1 VDILFFR
8 NYTQNEKIRI
18 FHGIE
23 NVINTELQFFS
34 NANSRI
40 DTCMNYTRPQLAVA
54 LDPIRHA
61 FVDVKNRGVRLRYLT
76 EITTENITYC
86 KELLSTVVSELRHLN
101 GIKGNFMI
109 SESEYLAPA
118 VLLEKGKVAAQIM
131 YSNVKELVEEH
142 EYVFDTLWSK
152 AISVEQRIREIEEGV
167 EPKETKVLENKE
179 QIYNHMK
186 SVIGNASERSV
197 CSSIGAM
204 QLVYNNFFDE
214 YKKIID
220 KYRREGKG
228 KGIRWI
234 TSIID
239 KDSIDLV
246 KTFLNTGIQVRHVK
260 SLTPM
265 NFAFDNKHFYATI
278 EKMEEGKMMES
289 LLISNEPAY
298 VMHYNS
304 IFEELWKNGIDA
316 ADRIRDIEEGV
327 GLADIEVIPSSKR
340 AQEIYLN
347 IVRSATKEILW
358 IFPTTNAFIRQDK
371 IGAIQLAKE
380 AAKERNVK
388 VRILVPANS
397 LIEQKVQQLKEL
409 GRDGVVIDVRYIEQ
423 MTETKATILV
433 VDRMASLVMELRDD
447 SKTTFF
453 EAIGL
458 STYSNSRAGV
468 LSYIAIFENLW
479 VQSDLYEQ
487 LKINDKMQKEFINV
501 AAHELRTPV
510 QPILGLSDVLISKK
524 GDIEQYRELLDAIKR
539 NAKRLQRLT
548 EDILDITKIESQSLH
563 LKKQRINLNE
573 VILGVIAEYA
583 SQIKKV
589 NNVNLSF
596 ISKNDTF
603 VEVDRLRLSRVFDNI
618 LSNAI
623 KFTKEGNI
631 IIVIQR
637 NEESDN
643 HNYDDQVIVSIK
655 DTGTGIDPE
664 ILPRLFTKFATKSVT
679 GTGLGLFISKSI
691 VEAHGGKIWAENN
704 ADGNGSTFYFSLPL
718 IK

>member
-1 VDILFFR
+1 
-8 NYTQNEKIRI
+8 
-18 FHGIE
+18 
-23 NVINTELQFFS
+23 
-34 NANSRI
+34 
-40 DTCMNYTRPQLAVA
+40 
-54 LDPIRHA
+54 
-61 FVDVKNRGVRLRYLT
+61 
-76 EITTENITYC
+76 
-86 KELLSTVVSELRHLN
+86 
-101 GIKGNFMI
+101 
-109 SESEYLAPA
+109 
-118 VLLEKGKVAAQIM
+118 
-131 YSNVKELVEEH
+131 
-142 EYVFDTLWSK
+142 
-152 AISVEQRIREIEEGV
+152 
-167 EPKETKVLENKE
+167 
-179 QIYNHMK
+179 
-186 SVIGNASERSV
+186 
-197 CSSIGAM
+197 
-204 QLVYNNFFDE
+204 
-214 YKKIID
+214 
-220 KYRREGKG
+220 
-228 KGIRWI
+228 
-234 TSIID
+234 
-239 KDSIDLV
+239 
-246 KTFLNTGIQVRHVK
+246 
-260 SLTPM
+260 
-265 NFAFDNKHFYATI
+265 
-278 EKMEEGKMMES
+278 
-289 LLISNEPAY
+289 
-298 VMHYNS
+298 
-304 IFEELWKNGIDA
+304 
-316 ADRIRDIEEGV
+316 
-327 GLADIEVIPSSKR
+327 
-340 AQEIYLN
+340 
-347 IVRSATKEILW
+347 
-358 IFPTTNAFIRQDK
+358 
-371 IGAIQLAKE
+371 
-380 AAKERNVK
+380 
-388 VRILVPANS
+388 
-397 LIEQKVQQLKEL
+397 
-409 GRDGVVIDVRYIEQ
+409 
-423 MTETKATILV
+423 
-433 VDRMASLVMELRDD
+433 
-447 SKTTFF
+447 
-453 EAIGL
+453 
-458 STYSNSRAGV
+458 
-468 LSYIAIFENLW
+468 
-479 VQSDLYEQ
+479 LYEQ